1 LLRPQRSGGNSWSTT
16 IAAIQKAYNRRYPN
30 EDFTYKFLDDTIA
43 QFYQVE
49 QRTAGLL
56 RWATG
61 LSVLISCLGLLG
73 LVMYTINTRTK
84 EIGVRKI
91 LGATVMSIVSLLSR
105 DFVRLVLIAFGIA
118 APLAWWAADKWL
130 QDFAYR
136 TAMNWWVF
144 ALCGLSMV
152 LIALGT
158 LGVQTFRA
166 AVADPVKSLKR
177 E

>member
-1 LLRPQRSGGNSWSTT
+1 
-16 IAAIQKAYNRRYPN
+16 
-30 EDFTYKFLDDTIA
+30 
-43 QFYQVE
+43 
-49 QRTAGLL
+49 
-56 RWATG
+56 
-61 LSVLISCLGLLG
+61 
-73 LVMYTINTRTK
+73 MYTIHTRTK

-91 LGATVMSIVSLLSR
+91 LGATVMSIVTLLSR
-105 DFVRLVLIAFGIA
+105 DFVRLVLIAFIIA
-118 APLAWWAADKWL
+118 APLAWWATDKWL

-158 LGVQTFRA
+158 LGIQTIRA
-166 AVADPVKSLKR
+166 AVADPVKSLRR